1 MLAELDHCAV
11 TLYCKW
17 DSWISI
23 VSLVDLVMD
32 GTEACLLGNPA
43 YGAIARQ
50 EARTLQTLILV
61 ARGVYTVV
69 DGLSDP
75 GEWLLILLMDNAK
88 TRVGGL
94 PLPNTRLPSAA
105 RRLICET
112 VKKFQVFNWVVSGGP
127 SVR

>member
-32 GTEACLLGNPA
+32 GTEACLLGEPA
-43 YGAIARQ
+43 YGAIARR

-61 ARGVYTVV
+61 ARGV
-69 DGLSDP
+69 
-75 GEWLLILLMDNAK
+75 
-88 TRVGGL
+88 
-94 PLPNTRLPSAA
+94 
-105 RRLICET
+105 
-112 VKKFQVFNWVVSGGP
+112 
-127 SVR
+127 